1 MTIQQA
7 PSFAKATADRQDKQ
21 KIIIFDFMRT
31 LYDPDEKS
39 IVRGALELLKSLRNA
54 GFILILIS
62 TEIGNKADPI
72 AQTGI
77 TPYFEKI
84 ILTREK
90 SERDFKEIQ
99 TAVPHD
105 PQASYVIGDRVRGE
119 IKIGNLCGYQTI
131 WVKKGKF
138 AAQLPRTSF
147 ENPRYIVTDV
157 RQVEQIIA

>member
-1 MTIQQA
+1 MPIQQA
-7 PSFAKATADRQDKQ
+7 QDKQ

-39 IVRGALELLKSLRNA
+39 IVRGTLELLKSLRNA

-72 AQTGI
+72 TQTGI

-99 TAVPHD
+99 TDVPHD

-138 AAQLPRTSF
+138 AAQDPRTAA
-147 ENPRYIVTDV
+147 ETPRYTVTELPQIKRIV
-157 RQVEQIIA
+157 A